1 METRGRHHW
10 VQLAEIMDHA
20 VSGQVEFAK
29 AIPGFRNLSQDD
41 QLLLLKGSFFE
52 LWVIRIS
59 GLIQPQTPNGHHH
72 TTNGVSHPVPPPMSS
87 PQGALPSPMGSPRV
101 SLLWQQLMHVLGA
114 DIYHAM
120 NNFAQEFNS
129 WGLLETELALYGGCL
144 LAAHGNSYVSS
155 QIWEGGSVTHT
166 HASICVLP

>member
-52 LWVIRIS
+52 MWVIRIS
-59 GLIQPQTPNGHHH
+59 GLVQTQTQNGHHH
-72 TTNGVSHPVPPPMSS
+72 HGSNGVQHPVPPPMSS
-87 PQGALPSPMGSPRV
+87 PQGGTLPSPMGSPAV

-129 WGLLETELALYGGCL
+129 WNLLETEIALYAGCL
-144 LAAHGNSYVSS
+144 LAAHGNS
-155 QIWEGGSVTHT
+155 
-166 HASICVLP
+166 